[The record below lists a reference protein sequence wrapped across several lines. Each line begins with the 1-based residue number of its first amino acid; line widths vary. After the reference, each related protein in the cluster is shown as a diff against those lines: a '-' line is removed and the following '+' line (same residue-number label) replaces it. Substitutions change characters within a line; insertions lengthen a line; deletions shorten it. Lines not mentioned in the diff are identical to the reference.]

1 MTSPQNTASP
11 HFALFETAIGICALA
26 WSEKGLVGV
35 QLPLANAKA
44 LRVRMLRLHPGA
56 VEAVPT
62 PAVRHAIA
70 AMQALMAGE
79 SVDLDDIELD
89 MDGVPDFNRR
99 VYAVARAVPPGST
112 ITYGAIAK
120 QLGDPLLARDVGQAL
135 GQNPFTIVIPCHRVM
150 AAGGK
155 FGGFSAY
162 GGVETKRRMLQ
173 IEGALPDDQP
183 SLFG

>member
-1 MTSPQNTASP
+1 MTSPQISASH
-11 HFALFETAIGICALA
+11 HFSLFETAIGTCAVA

-35 QLPLANAKA
+35 QLPSANAKA
-44 LRVRMLRLHPGA
+44 LRARMLRRHPGA

-62 PAVRHAIA
+62 PPVRNAIA
-70 AMQALMAGE
+70 AMQALMVGE
-79 SVDLDDIELD
+79 SVDLDNIELD

-99 VYAVARAVPPGST
+99 VYAIARAVPPGST

-173 IEGALPDDQP
+173 IEGALADDQP

>member
-1 MTSPQNTASP
+1 MTSPQITTSH
-11 HFALFETAIGICALA
+11 HFALFETAIGTCAIA

-35 QLPLANAKA
+35 QLPSANAKA
-44 LRVRMLRLHPGA
+44 LRARMLRRHPGA
-56 VEAVPT
+56 AEAVPT
-62 PAVRHAIA
+62 PAVRNAIA
-70 AMQALMAGE
+70 AMQALLVGE
-79 SVDLDDIELD
+79 SVDLDNIELD

-135 GQNPFTIVIPCHRVM
+135 GHNPFTIVIPCHRVM